1 VLTDAGGTKVAAR
14 ATEIES
20 AKTRSRIPSQTVSSQ
35 IRSRPT
41 LSGQL

>member
-20 AKTRSRIPSQTVSSQ
+20 ANTGSRIPSQTVSSQ